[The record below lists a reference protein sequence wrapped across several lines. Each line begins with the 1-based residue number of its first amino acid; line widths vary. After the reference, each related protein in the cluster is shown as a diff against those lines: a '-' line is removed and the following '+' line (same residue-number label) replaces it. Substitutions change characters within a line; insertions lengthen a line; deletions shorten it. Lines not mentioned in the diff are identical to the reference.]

1 MLALDEVKKRFG
13 SVQAVDGVSLHIDA
27 GEMVGLLGPNGA
39 GKTTTISMATGLL
52 QADEGRVELEGFGSP
67 GEFGAR
73 RAIGVAPQALAIYDE
88 LTGVENL
95 RFMGSLYGLR
105 GRQLAQ
111 RADELLERVG
121 LTEACR
127 RRAGTYSGGMK
138 RRLNL
143 AMAMT
148 HDPLMLLL
156 DEPTAGVD
164 PQSRNAI
171 FDLVASEKE
180 KGRAILYTTH
190 YMEEAQRLCDR
201 VMIMDHGKTLAFGT
215 VDALIAEHGGDAVL
229 VIEDR
234 TGEVE
239 RRFTKNSAEE
249 VRAVLSNG
257 EAATVT
263 VERPNLEGVFLN
275 LTGRSLRD

>member
-1 MLALDEVKKRFG
+1 MLALEEVRKRFG
-13 SVQAVDGVSLHIDA
+13 SVQAVDGVSLRIDS

-67 GEFGAR
+67 REPGAR
-73 RAIGVAPQALAIYDE
+73 RAIGVAPQSLAIYDE

-95 RFMGSLYGLR
+95 RFMGSLYGLS
-105 GRQLAQ
+105 GRQLA
-111 RADELLERVG
+111 RRGDELLERVG
-121 LTEACR
+121 LAEAGR

-148 HDPLMLLL
+148 HEPPMLLL

-171 FDLVASEKE
+171 FDLVESEKE

-201 VMIMDHGKTLAFGT
+201 VIIMDHGKTLASGT
-215 VDALIAEHGGDAVL
+215 VDALIAEHGGDAVM

-234 TGEVE
+234 TGEVT
-239 RRFTKNSAEE
+239 RRATKNPAEE
-249 VRAVLSNG
+249 VRTVLSNG
-257 EAATVT
+257 EVANMT